1 MGLSSVTRCTC
12 YERMRTGTARAPC
25 RYCLAMA
32 KAKMEQKNSSKN
44 DGVKREAA

>member
-1 MGLSSVTRCTC
+1 MGLSAVTRCTC
-12 YERMRTGTARAPC
+12 YERMRTGTARAC

-44 DGVKREAA
+44 DAEKREAA